1 MTTRLTKAIREEIVH
16 SMYIASDLPKELDAL
31 KRNVINSATAIFKRS
46 LPKGFNEAIANHPK
60 EWFDRDTGLYM
71 STVMYAGSTEPKP
84 GVYHSSHIQFDDPI
98 PTPMNFD
105 ANPAVKETKEWVAK
119 IHKPVYD
126 AWLAKKEAFDNA
138 AHALVNAHRT
148 TEALIKA
155 APEIAKYVPKTSFPV
170 PAVPTNDV
178 MRVLERMGVALDRG
192 ETI

>member
-16 SMYIASDLPKELDAL
+16 SMYIASDLPKEFDAL
-31 KRNVINSATAIFKRS
+31 KRSVINSVTAIFKRS
-46 LPKGFNEAIANHPK
+46 LPKGFNEAIAGHPK

-71 STVMYAGSTEPKP
+71 GLIQYAGAPDLQP
-84 GVYHSSHIQFDDPI
+84 GVYRTNTIPFDDPI

-105 ANPAVKETKEWVAK
+105 PGPAQKEAQAWVAK

-126 AWLAKKEAFDNA
+126 AWIAKKEAFDNA

-155 APEIAKYVPKTSFPV
+155 APEIAKYVPKASFPV

-178 MRVLERMGVALDRG
+178 MHVLERMVVALDHG
-192 ETI
+192 DAI